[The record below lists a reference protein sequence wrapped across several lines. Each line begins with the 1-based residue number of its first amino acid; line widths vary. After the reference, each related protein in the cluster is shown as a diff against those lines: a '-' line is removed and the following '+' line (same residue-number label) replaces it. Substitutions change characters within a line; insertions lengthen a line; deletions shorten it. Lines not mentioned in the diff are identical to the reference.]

1 MYSLHI
7 FHFPNGQ
14 RLLLQVGEPIMSSCM
29 FFEKLTS
36 LLGTGATAAAKPDV
50 KTAVAELLVTA
61 SLIDGH
67 MDADEIAVR
76 DRLLKDKFDLDDAG
90 LAKLNSDAQ
99 KASENA
105 VDFYRFTS
113 TIKEAYD
120 REQRETVVEMLCEII
135 LADGKI
141 DEHEMNMGWR
151 IAGLLGFDNREWIMI
166 RKRVEDRSKT
176 NKSN

>member
-1 MYSLHI
+1 
-7 FHFPNGQ
+7 
-14 RLLLQVGEPIMSSCM
+14 M

-36 LLGTGATAAAKPDV
+36 LLGTGAPAASKPDV

-67 MDADEIAVR
+67 MDAAEIAVR

-90 LAKLNSDAQ
+90 LSQLNSDARQ
-99 KASENA
+99 ACENA

-113 TIKEAYD
+113 TIKDAYD

-135 LADGKI
+135 LADGRI
-141 DEHEMNMGWR
+141 DEDEMNMGWR

-166 RKRVEDRSKT
+166 RKRVEDRTQT
-176 NKSN
+176 NNIG

>member
-1 MYSLHI
+1 
-7 FHFPNGQ
+7 
-14 RLLLQVGEPIMSSCM
+14 M

-36 LLGTGATAAAKPDV
+36 LLGTGAAPVSKPDV
-50 KTAVAELLVTA
+50 KVAVAELLVTA
-61 SLIDGH
+61 SLVDGN
-67 MDADEIAVR
+67 MDDDEIKVR
-76 DRLLKDKFDLDDAG
+76 DRLLKEKFDLDDAA
-90 LAKLNSDAQ
+90 LAKLNTDAKQ
-99 KASENA
+99 ANENA

-151 IAGLLGFDNREWIMI
+151 IAGLLGFDNREWVII
-166 RKRVEDRSKT
+166 RKGVEDRTRNGKPE
-176 NKSN
+176 

>member
-1 MYSLHI
+1 
-7 FHFPNGQ
+7 
-14 RLLLQVGEPIMSSCM
+14 M

-36 LLGTGATAAAKPDV
+36 LLDSGAPRATKPDV

-61 SLIDGH
+61 SMIDGH
-67 MDADEIAVR
+67 MDAEEMAVR

-90 LAKLNSDAQ
+90 LAKLNSAAQ
-99 KASENA
+99 EASENA
-105 VDFYRFTS
+105 VDYYRFTS

-141 DEHEMNMGWR
+141 DEDEMNMGWR
-151 IAGLLGFDNREWIMI
+151 IAGLLGFDNREWVMI
-166 RKRVEDRSKT
+166 RKRVEDRLG
-176 NKSN
+176 